1 MPRLQKLLLTASLI
15 ALAFCAAALMN
26 ATRASAQD
34 SIKIGFSLPL
44 TGAFADNGKQ
54 MLTAARLFMEQ
65 SGAAVAGRQIELVV
79 RDDMGEPEQA
89 KRIAQQLIVN
99 SKAAILAGYNP
110 TPNALAVA
118 PIATEAKV
126 PLVVMGSSTSIVT
139 EKSPYIVRSFSTQ
152 AQITAPLARW
162 AARNA
167 TKRVMTLVSDF
178 APGIETEKAFI
189 DEFKANGGEIVAALR
204 VPLQTLDYAPYLQ
217 RVLDAKPES
226 LFIWVPGG
234 IAAPLVR
241 QIIEFGI
248 TKSGIKLI
256 GTGDIT
262 DEAVLNQAGDPM
274 LGIVTSLQYSVAH
287 PSPLNKAFVRDFM
300 RMSGGVR
307 PDHIAVS
314 AYDGMHLIY
323 DALRKTGGRTDGD
336 ALLAAMKGTAWE
348 SPRGPIAID
357 PTTREIVQNVYI
369 RRVERIDGELYNV
382 EFDTYEAV
390 KDPAKAAQSK

>member
-1 MPRLQKLLLTASLI
+1 
-15 ALAFCAAALMN
+15 
-26 ATRASAQD
+26 
-34 SIKIGFSLPL
+34 
-44 TGAFADNGKQ
+44 
-54 MLTAARLFMEQ
+54 MEQ
-65 SGAAVAGRQIELVV
+65 NGAAVAGRQLELVV

-89 KRIAQQLIVN
+89 KRIAQQLVVN
-99 SKAAILAGYNP
+99 AKAAVLAGYNP

-126 PLVVMGSSTSIVT
+126 PLIVMGSSTSIVT
-139 EKSPYIVRSFSTQ
+139 ERSPYIVRPFSTQ
-152 AQITAPLARW
+152 AQITVPLARW
-162 AARNA
+162 AARNG

-178 APGIETEKAFI
+178 APGIETEKAFV
-189 DEFKANGGEIVAALR
+189 DEFKADGGEVAATLR

-217 RVLDAKPES
+217 RVLDAKPQT

-274 LGIVTSLQYSVAH
+274 LGIVTSLQYSAAH
-287 PSPLNKAFVRDFM
+287 PSAVNKDFVRGFM
-300 RMSGGVR
+300 RLSGGVR

-314 AYDGMHLIY
+314 AYDGMRLVY
-323 DALRKTGGRTDGD
+323 DALRKTHGRTDGD
-336 ALLAAMKGTAWE
+336 ALLAAMKGMAWE
-348 SPRGPIAID
+348 SPRGPVAID
-357 PTTREIVQNVYI
+357 AATRDIVQNVYI

-390 KDPAKAAQSK
+390 KDPAKAAAGK